1 MLTGKNR
8 EDCLRLICKV
18 ACMEVV
24 TGEIV
29 SNDLIMEAREVL
41 SHVEYDEY
49 KQYLTRRQRSI
60 GERA

>member
-1 MLTGKNR
+1 
-8 EDCLRLICKV
+8 
-18 ACMEVV
+18 MEVV